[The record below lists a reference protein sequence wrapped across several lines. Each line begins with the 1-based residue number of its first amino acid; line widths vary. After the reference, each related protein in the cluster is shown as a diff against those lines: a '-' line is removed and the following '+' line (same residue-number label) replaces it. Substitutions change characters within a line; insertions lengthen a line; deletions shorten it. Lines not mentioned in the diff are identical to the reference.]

1 MSASLSISS
10 KFIREREREEEG
22 RKEEEG
28 DGKLS
33 GKSSARAVQPEVV
46 GGRPAGVEFSAEIHD
61 FVVEDKAKLYPSV
74 KDDVSITII
83 EASSCEILILMTG
96 YLSDATMAEDA
107 LSTCMTIMIGSS
119 YFL

>member
-10 KFIREREREEEG
+10 KFIREEEG

-83 EASSCEILILMTG
+83 EASSHILDIRVRHIHF
-96 YLSDATMAEDA
+96 
-107 LSTCMTIMIGSS
+107 CN
-119 YFL
+119 